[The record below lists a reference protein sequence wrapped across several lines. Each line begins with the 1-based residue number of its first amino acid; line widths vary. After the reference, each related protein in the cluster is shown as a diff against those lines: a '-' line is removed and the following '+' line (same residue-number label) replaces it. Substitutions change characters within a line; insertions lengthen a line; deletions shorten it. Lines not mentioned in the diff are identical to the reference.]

1 MCQHIK
7 IQSDILLFPLLCR
20 YNTPSSANQ
29 VICYIAPLSTF
40 VLNHFE
46 SESMEECLVMEGI
59 DVVKAMVVG
68 MVKVSI
74 RILK

>member
-1 MCQHIK
+1 MH
-7 IQSDILLFPLLCR
+7 
-20 YNTPSSANQ
+20 Q
-29 VICYIAPLSTF
+29 VRTQLVKTEKGF
-40 VLNHFE
+40 
-46 SESMEECLVMEGI
+46 ESMEECLVMEGI